1 MAISKSFRGNF
12 PAGALA
18 LAVGLTFAGP
28 AFAVA
33 NNDGPPTGAI
43 LDLNGQSINHNSAS
57 PAPESVNF
65 TGALTNTA
73 ITFAFR
79 EDPSFIY
86 FGDAS
91 LVDNTTHSSNLLT
104 NGDFSG
110 GTYLN
115 NGNSGTP
122 NGWTYANIYGATFG
136 GFVTGSCGSAF
147 SHCWYDGAVQAYD
160 AISQTVATTVGDS
173 YTLSFSYWDGGGLTT
188 FSDLSTNGNT
198 TGTGGNGVDILAYAQ
213 GGLPPPSV
221 PEPAT
226 LGLLGMALVGA
237 GAARRMRNKRS

>member
-1 MAISKSFRGNF
+1 MAISRSFRGNLR
-12 PAGALA
+12 AGALA

-28 AFAVA
+28 AFATA

-43 LDLNGQSINHNSAS
+43 LDLNGQSINHG
-57 PAPESVNF
+57 APVTESVNF
-65 TGALTNTA
+65 TAGLANTA

-79 EDPSFIY
+79 EDPSFIL
-86 FGDAS
+86 FGNAS
-91 LVDNTTHSSNLLT
+91 LIDNTTSSGNLLA

-136 GFVTGSCGSAF
+136 GYVSGGCSGFASGSC
-147 SHCWYDGAVQAYD
+147 WVDGAVQAYD
-160 AISQTVATTVGDS
+160 AISQTVATTVGNQ
-173 YTLSFSYWDGGGLTT
+173 YTLSFAYTDIGGLST

-198 TGTGGNGVDILAYAQ
+198 TNTGGNGVDILAYAQ
-213 GGLPPPSV
+213 AGLPPPSV

-237 GAARRMRNKRS
+237 GAARRMRNKRN